1 MLVTIIQVLLMFG
14 VPLLILKFKNCKVIK
29 LFGTIAIT
37 YFAGIIFSLILY
49 GLRLLGVEKA
59 AANYTVGSTGSFII
73 VAIAI
78 PLILFSSSI
87 NEIGKLSKKAI
98 LSWTSLVISVI
109 ITTTAVYYVFG
120 KNIEFGRELTAM
132 ASGLYTGGTPNL
144 NALGVTFNLAP
155 QVIAYANLADTI
167 FGGVFYM
174 FLLSACK
181 PLLSKIMKTSKKEEA
196 YLKKNSNIQNYEE
209 QKLDIRN
216 LKQYKNLVWTLLLS
230 IGCCVVSAGLGM
242 VVNLLTDNLLIDGPF
257 LIPFLMGGATLAGC
271 ILSFNKKVANVK
283 GNYALGQYFILVFSF
298 AISSVLDFELIN
310 MSFIWILVLF
320 GVITTL
326 ILIVHV
332 IISKIFKLDVDLTMV
347 TLTAGVYG
355 PAFVPAIT
363 NQIKNDNLTAPGL
376 ICGSFGYAMGT
387 FLGMLL
393 YLIFR

>member
-1 MLVTIIQVLLMFG
+1 MLVTIIQVLLMFI
-14 VPLLILKFKNCKVIK
+14 VPLVILRFRNCKFIK
-29 LFGTIAIT
+29 LFGTIATT
-37 YFAGIIFSLILY
+37 YLAGIVFSLILWVMRSM
-49 GLRLLGVEKA
+49 GIEKA

-78 PLILFSSSI
+78 PLILFSASI
-87 NEIGKLSKKAI
+87 KEIGKLSKKTI
-98 LSWTSLVISVI
+98 LSWISLVVSVV
-109 ITTTAVYYVFG
+109 ITTTVVYYTFG
-120 KNIEFGRELTAM
+120 KNIEFGRELSAM

-144 NALGVTFNLAP
+144 NALGATFNLSP

-167 FGGVFYM
+167 FGGIFYL
-174 FLLSACK
+174 FLLSTCK
-181 PLLSKIMKTSKKEEA
+181 PLLSKILKNSSKEQS
-196 YLKKNSNIQNYEE
+196 YLKQNSNIENYEE
-209 QKLDIRN
+209 QKLDIKN
-216 LKQYKNLVWTLLLS
+216 LKQYKNVIWTLLLS
-230 IGCCVVSAGLGM
+230 IACCVLSAGLGM
-242 VVNLLTDNLLIDGPF
+242 VVNLLTGNLLIDGPY

-271 ILSFNKKVANVK
+271 ILSFNKKVSSVK

-298 AISSVLDFELIN
+298 AISSVLDFELID
-310 MSFIWILVLF
+310 MSFIWILILF
-320 GVITTL
+320 AVITTV
-326 ILIVHV
+326 ILIIHV
-332 IISKIFKLDVDLTMV
+332 IISKILKLDADVTMV